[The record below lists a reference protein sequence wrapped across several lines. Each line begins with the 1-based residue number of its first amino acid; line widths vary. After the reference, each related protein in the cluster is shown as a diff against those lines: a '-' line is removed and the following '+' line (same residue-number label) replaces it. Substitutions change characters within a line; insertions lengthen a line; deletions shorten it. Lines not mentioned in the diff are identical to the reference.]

1 MPKPLDDESGSGLHF
16 DISIFKNGSERALGM
31 GTEVEGAIAG
41 ILEHIEEMT
50 LFFNTTTNSYL
61 RLGSFEAP
69 RYVSWVGANR
79 AQLLLAKTARDGS
92 SRLVLRSPDPLC
104 NPYIA
109 YALIIEAAM
118 EGILSR
124 SRPGAPADL
133 DLSKAPAELLH
144 QYKSLPDN
152 LGAAVELAE
161 GSQFLK
167 KHLALPVLEKVAQSK
182 RAEWEACWK
191 AKDRRQ
197 FEMASYFDS
206 L

>member
-1 MPKPLDDESGSGLHF
+1 MVRTIARATASPLSAEALDDESGSGLHF
-16 DISIFKNGSERALGM
+16 DISIFKNGLRGRWVW
-31 GTEVEGAIAG
+31 GRGRGRDRG
-41 ILEHIEEMT
+41 ILSISQMT
-50 LFFNTTTNSYL
+50 LFNTTTNSYL

-167 KHLALPVLEKVAQSK
+167 KHLA
-182 RAEWEACWK
+182 
-191 AKDRRQ
+191 
-197 FEMASYFDS
+197 
-206 L
+206 